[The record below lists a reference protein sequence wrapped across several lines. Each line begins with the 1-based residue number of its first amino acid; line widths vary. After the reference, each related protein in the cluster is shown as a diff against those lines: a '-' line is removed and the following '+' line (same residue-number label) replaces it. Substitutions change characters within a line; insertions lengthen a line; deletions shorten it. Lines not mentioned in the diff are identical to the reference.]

1 MDNIAALGIP
11 IITGG
16 ETTTIRRLTDN
27 TEELRQRLI
36 DKHRDLFENN
46 HTVKELE
53 VRIHFKPDHKPVQ
66 QKGTRIPIQ
75 LQKAVTK
82 ELKKLINAGH
92 LTSMNDIK
100 QDNFIS
106 PTVITVK
113 KDNSVKLAMDA
124 RILND
129 NTIRKKA
136 QMPILEEL
144 LGQVTMAITKNDEM
158 PLYSAVKKK
167 SHKV

>member
-1 MDNIAALGIP
+1 MDNIAALGIQ

-27 TEELRQRLI
+27 TEDLRQILI

-46 HTVKELE
+46 HTVKVLE
-53 VRIHFKPDHKPVQ
+53 VKIQLKPDHKPVQ
-66 QKGTRIPIQ
+66 QKGRRIPIH
-75 LQKAVTK
+75 LQKVVTK
-82 ELKKLINAGH
+82 EIKKLINAGH
-92 LTSMNDIK
+92 LTRVNDIK
-100 QDNFIS
+100 QDNFVS

-129 NTIRKKA
+129 KTIKRK
-136 QMPILEEL
+136 
-144 LGQVTMAITKNDEM
+144 
-158 PLYSAVKKK
+158 
-167 SHKV
+167 HKCRI